1 MFDRRHKIKEGK
13 PAISTH
19 DDSKCPM
26 MHVLEGAASLIT
38 PDELKSVLSDQDTP
52 TSASS
57 ASSSSSQPQSRFP
70 SEESDPASSTVVM
83 RRASES
89 SAYTLDHD
97 KPMIDAGSSPA
108 YRVRDISGSQLSA
121 AKESMQPHSF
131 SQTTSPLSGYM
142 NSPMNI
148 SSMRDV
154 SAHPGE
160 PGLTT
165 PDGNMKFPGMHMQ
178 EQVFAH
184 NFEEPGHSSMEDG
197 SLLSY
202 AGPGVQVARG
212 YELSS
217 AGSLPGVNDQESWE
231 RFFGQIGFQNQ
242 MHVGQMF

>member
-57 ASSSSSQPQSRFP
+57 ASSSSSRPQSRFP

-83 RRASES
+83 RRASEN
-89 SAYTLDHD
+89 SAYSPD
-97 KPMIDAGSSPA
+97 KPMIDAGSSPD

-121 AKESMQPHSF
+121 VKESMQPHSF

-154 SAHPGE
+154 SAHPGA
-160 PGLTT
+160 PGLMT

-184 NFEEPGHSSMEDG
+184 NFEEPGHSPMEDG